1 MDRHAI
7 SMLHTIVAMT
17 IALRNIAALHA
28 SIWQSGEH
36 LNIVATSN
44 KLLADICCIEGLRP
58 IVLADNEDPH
68 LAPSPLIIVR
78 IVRQMMPKSSLTQRF
93 SM

>member
-1 MDRHAI
+1 
-7 SMLHTIVAMT
+7 MLHTIVAMA
-17 IALRNIAALHA
+17 IFLRNIATFHTG
-28 SIWQSGEH
+28 IWQSGKN
-36 LNIVATSN
+36 LNLVATPN
-44 KLLADICCIEGLRP
+44 KLLTDIRCIERLGP